1 MTDPWAIQN
10 NDGNGLRFAISRI
23 ERTEKQGKKN
33 TYFEMLI
40 LLTPFQPELQVIE
53 QKTFNFS
60 PDWQQV
66 TIPSVMAFVQANKI
80 NSPVDMEQDQYV
92 AYRWTEFKSRSKNDI
107 NYWQDKEPERIGTDP
122 HGKFVIKRGIEYCEL
137 YATEDEWRE
146 AANSEAE
153 QPELPVQPE
162 IPQPMIDS
170 MKSVMETKFPDMKA
184 ITDFLS
190 KAPFNQFAQ
199 LSVQGEIVKREIA
212 RLVVEK
218 AGADAEAQE
227 KLLAEINGHFNAG
240 TPYLTAESEELTSQ
254 MGEVAF

>member
-80 NSPVDMEQDQYV
+80 NSPVG
-92 AYRWTEFKSRSKNDI
+92 S
-107 NYWQDKEPERIGTDP
+107 
-122 HGKFVIKRGIEYCEL
+122 
-137 YATEDEWRE
+137 
-146 AANSEAE
+146 
-153 QPELPVQPE
+153 
-162 IPQPMIDS
+162 
-170 MKSVMETKFPDMKA
+170 
-184 ITDFLS
+184 
-190 KAPFNQFAQ
+190 
-199 LSVQGEIVKREIA
+199 
-212 RLVVEK
+212 
-218 AGADAEAQE
+218 
-227 KLLAEINGHFNAG
+227 
-240 TPYLTAESEELTSQ
+240 
-254 MGEVAF
+254 